1 MSNKAYLAPLRAPAT
16 CKVRPTTLTLN
27 CGTGT
32 DSKPFVLELLDLPLE
47 LLEDLPDFLLEL
59 DCFGALELDDFTFEL
74 DDFTALELDCF
85 AEELDFAT
93 EELLATLEDDFTEL
107 EDFAEELDATSEE
120 LDSALEQD
128 ATSEELEI
136 SVLSI
141 FHLA

>member
-1 MSNKAYLAPLRAPAT
+1 MSNNAYLAPLRAPDT

-47 LLEDLPDFLLEL
+47 LLEDLSNFLLEL
-59 DCFGALELDDFTFEL
+59 DCFGALELDDLT
-74 DDFTALELDCF
+74 TLELDCF
-85 AEELDFAT
+85 TEELDLTT
-93 EELLATLEDDFTEL
+93 EELLATLEDDFAEL
-107 EDFAEELDATSEE
+107 EDFAEELDITSEE
-120 LDSALEQD
+120 LDSVLELD

-141 FHLA
+141 SHLA